1 MRVLYVIDSLA
12 IGGAERSLA
21 AMAPHLVARGVDLR
35 VACFSE
41 GGGVRAELD
50 AAGVPVTVLDGTDRA
65 ARAARARHVAALAR
79 SLRPHLV
86 HTTLFEA
93 DIAGR
98 VGARLAR
105 VPVVSTLAVT
115 AYGAEHV
122 HRPDLSSA
130 KVRAAQALD
139 ALTARLVRRFHAVS
153 GVVAAT
159 MAHRLRVPRD
169 RIDVVWRGRDAAV
182 LGRRAEDRRAR
193 ARAQL
198 GLADDVP
205 VLLAVARQEPDKGL
219 DVAVAA
225 LPAVRAQWP
234 QARLIVA
241 GAPGAATAD
250 LRVRA
255 RHRDVEGGLTFLG
268 PRNDIADLLSAADVF
283 VAPSRREGLPGAV
296 IEAMA
301 LEAPIVAS
309 DLPAI
314 EEVVGPGTALL
325 VPVGDA
331 PALAE
336 AVATTLADSVAARER
351 ARSARRRFEQHFT
364 IERAVDGMTA
374 FYERATAPGR

>member
-1 MRVLYVIDSLA
+1 MRILYVIDSLA

-41 GGGVRAELD
+41 GRGVRADLE
-50 AAGVPVTVLDGTDRA
+50 AARVPVTVLESAGRL
-65 ARAARARHVAALAR
+65 ARAARAQHVAALAR
-79 SLRPHLV
+79 SLRADLV

-105 VPVVSTLAVT
+105 VPVVSTFAVT

-159 MAHRLRVPRD
+159 MADRLRVPRD
-169 RIDVVWRGRDAAV
+169 RIDVVWRGRDASV
-182 LGRRAEDRRAR
+182 LGRRTEDRRAG

-198 GLADDVP
+198 GVADDVP

-225 LPAVRAQWP
+225 LPAVRAAWP
-234 QARLIVA
+234 QARLVVA
-241 GAPGAATAD
+241 GAPGAATTD

-255 RHRDVEGGLTFLG
+255 GRHDIEGAVTLLGSRD
-268 PRNDIADLLSAADVF
+268 DIADLLSAADVF

-325 VPVGDA
+325 VPVDDA
-331 PALAE
+331 AALAK
-336 AVATTLADSVAARER
+336 AVVATVADPEAARGR
-351 ARSARRRFEQHFT
+351 ARLARERFEQHFT
-364 IERAVDGMTA
+364 IERAVDGMIA
-374 FYERATAPGR
+374 FYGRATGPRR